1 MWVSAVL
8 TAVRTQLQ
16 CFQVSG
22 MRLVARERPKG
33 LGFKIPSTHNTQR
46 RERAHLLEAL
56 YSMGD
61 QWQQV
66 TVTLT
71 CAYALSNVSEL
82 IHLVLGHPSILGDT
96 TGKSGALAHQQ
107 LPDLILQQCMQ
118 DEPNW

>member
-1 MWVSAVL
+1 MLS
-8 TAVRTQLQ
+8 
-16 CFQVSG
+16 CFWHVSG
-22 MRLVARERPKG
+22 CKG
-33 LGFKIPSTHNTQR
+33 AAKLAHQNTAHSTKHTAHSTQQ
-46 RERAHLLEAL
+46 RERAQFLEAL
-56 YSMGD
+56 YSIVGD

-82 IHLVLGHPSILGDT
+82 IHLVLSHPSILGDT
-96 TGKSGALAHQQ
+96 TGESGALAHQQ